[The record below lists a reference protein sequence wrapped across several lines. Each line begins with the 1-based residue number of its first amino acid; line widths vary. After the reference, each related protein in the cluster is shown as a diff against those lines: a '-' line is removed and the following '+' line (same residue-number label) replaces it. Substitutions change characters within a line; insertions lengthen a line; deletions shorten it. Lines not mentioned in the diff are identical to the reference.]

1 MKLKNVSGHR
11 STKLSRAF
19 ENAELKRAADRR
31 EFSRIADAVSNAIK
45 LKLTKQ

>member
-31 EFSRIADAVSNAIK
+31 EAARIAEAVANAMMVSNNN
-45 LKLTKQ
+45 